1 MWIKLGDN
9 EMVNL
14 DHIYSIKKG
23 SENNIEI
30 RFMKGDYMKILP
42 FGEAESRDRAF
53 DRIIKILVQLG
64 MAIE

>member
-23 SENNIEI
+23 NDNNIEI

-42 FGEAESRDRAF
+42 FGDPETRDRAF
-53 DRIIKILVQLG
+53 DRILKILVQLG
-64 MAIE
+64 IAIE